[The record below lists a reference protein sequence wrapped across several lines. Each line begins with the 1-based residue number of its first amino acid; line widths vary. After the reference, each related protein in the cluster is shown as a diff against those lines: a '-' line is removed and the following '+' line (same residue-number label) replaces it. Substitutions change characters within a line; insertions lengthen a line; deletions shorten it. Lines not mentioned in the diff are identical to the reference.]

1 MTGDGS
7 AANARRR
14 RLGNGGAEEPVRR
27 LGGRRLGGGG
37 GLATAAPR
45 SQLGVYLSF
54 SLSFSLSRGL
64 SVLIRGHIQD
74 LCGQSFMH
82 KNVQSV
88 LALRLNPHPQ
98 GLALFSTHA
107 VRSRSAQFPAAPA
120 PAQASTAAA
129 PWLGGFAYHSV
140 YPSAYPC
147 LSPVISIIS
156 LWMMYLCRSSWFL
169 SFCSTAAPRSQ
180 FGVLHFFPKVLKFP
194 HSLSH
199 SLSELI
205 GEPLHHAPF

>member
-1 MTGDGS
+1 MAGDGS
-7 AANARRR
+7 A
-14 RLGNGGAEEPVRR
+14 GGDSAAGGGLATAALRSRFGGWR

-107 VRSRSAQFPAAPA
+107 VRSTPPKRCPPEDVERGSSAW
-120 PAQASTAAA
+120 
-129 PWLGGFAYHSV
+129 WLQLFDSEQLEVSRGS
-140 YPSAYPC
+140 
-147 LSPVISIIS
+147 
-156 LWMMYLCRSSWFL
+156 
-169 SFCSTAAPRSQ
+169 APR
-180 FGVLHFFPKVLKFP
+180 KFP
-194 HSLSH
+194 QRSRWGPTP
-199 SLSELI
+199 I
-205 GEPLHHAPF
+205 GG

>member
-1 MTGDGS
+1 MAGDGS
-7 AANARRR
+7 A
-14 RLGNGGAEEPVRR
+14 GGDSAAGGGLATAALRSRFGGWR

-45 SQLGVYLSF
+45 SQFGVYLSF
-54 SLSFSLSRGL
+54 SLSFSLSRCL

-120 PAQASTAAA
+120 LPEASAAAA
-129 PWLGGFAYHSV
+129 PWSARLLIVQLIVQLIPGLIRT
-140 YPSAYPC
+140 YPGSHTGSNMC
-147 LSPVISIIS
+147 GQSFMNKIIIF
-156 LWMMYLCRSSWFL
+156 YYKEIVR
-169 SFCSTAAPRSQ
+169 
-180 FGVLHFFPKVLKFP
+180 
-194 HSLSH
+194 
-199 SLSELI
+199 I
-205 GEPLHHAPF
+205 I